1 MYSASHIDDVID
13 AVRVLSPEDEQN
25 AVLFGLCSS
34 GYHILEAS
42 MTLAPRGICALNPA
56 LLFHPPELDTTGAL
70 DPRRR
75 FCVPQTRLLTV
86 VRSRASLRRLRL
98 RLPALDW
105 KVRGPLRAL
114 NWRVRHLLGSHKD
127 LPSECFTNLVQSGV
141 DVLLICGPEDV
152 QAFLHVQ
159 ISTDSARRTPGR
171 FELRFMSSLN
181 HTLFSAADRESVT
194 TAILEHVV
202 NRFGQ
207 APMASPTS

>member
-1 MYSASHIDDVID
+1 
-13 AVRVLSPEDEQN
+13 
-25 AVLFGLCSS
+25 
-34 GYHILEAS
+34 

-56 LLFHPPELDTTGAL
+56 LLFHPPELDWTGAL

-86 VRSRASLRRLRL
+86 VRSRASLRRLRH

-114 NWRVRHLLGSHKD
+114 NWRVRHLLGTHKD
-127 LPSECFTNLVQSGV
+127 LPSECFSNLVQSGV

-207 APMASPTS
+207 APMASPTP